1 MRGKT
6 ENQGD
11 GMTREEL
18 KAKWKQIEY
27 ENQRIFAYEMQRLS
41 DQKRQAENNNQERI
55 KAIVLEKAKEF
66 RRLFPSV

>member
-1 MRGKT
+1 
-6 ENQGD
+6 
-11 GMTREEL
+11 MTREEL